1 MSFKNQN
8 MLLLTI
14 HKYSVKIKF
23 IVLRYN
29 FLININI
36 CFYFSFRGLAE
47 FVKSLN
53 RWMLFSGDFTQLKCN
68 FCTSSCIVSSAA

>member
-1 MSFKNQN
+1 MVLIQ
-8 MLLLTI
+8 I

-29 FLININI
+29 FLKNINI
-36 CFYFSFRGLAE
+36 CFYFSFRWLAE
-47 FVKSLN
+47 FVEILN

-68 FCTSSCIVSSAA
+68 FCTSCCVVSSAA